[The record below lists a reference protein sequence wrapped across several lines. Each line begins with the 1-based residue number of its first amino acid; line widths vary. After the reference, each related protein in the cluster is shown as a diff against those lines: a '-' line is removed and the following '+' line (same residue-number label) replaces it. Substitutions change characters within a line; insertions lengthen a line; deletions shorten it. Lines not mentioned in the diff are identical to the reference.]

1 MKSLLSINASMFAE
15 NGQSSRL
22 ANQFVTGWREANP
35 NGQLVVRDLASD
47 PVPHLDAQRLGAFI
61 AKPEERT
68 AEQQAVADYSDALI
82 EEIRRAD
89 VVVFGVPMYNFGIP
103 STLRAY
109 FDHIGRAGV
118 TFRYTENGPVGLLTG
133 KKVYVFIARGGM
145 YQAGNDAQT
154 AYVRQFLSFIG
165 LDDIEFVYAEGLA
178 MGEESSKVG
187 LAKAKEAIVKLV
199 EPLRSAA

>member
-1 MKSLLSINASMFAE
+1 
-15 NGQSSRL
+15 
-22 ANQFVTGWREANP
+22 
-35 NGQLVVRDLASD
+35 
-47 PVPHLDAQRLGAFI
+47 VPHLDAQRLGAFI